1 MTSLTVRNVPEDA
14 KRRFRQ
20 VAAAYGRSMEEHLR
34 QMIIEADF
42 GDASQSGAHLAEA
55 GKTFRHKPVEENLVK
70 KNIVQKLL
78 NLADGTSDN
87 FLDPRKYEDIRFM
100 TAKDALTELRR
111 LANGV
116 GFDVPR
122 TMNTDLDAPQF

>member
-1 MTSLTVRNVPEDA
+1 MTSLTVRNLPEDA

-20 VAAAYGRSMEEHLR
+20 VAAAHGRSMEEHLR

-42 GDASQSGAHLAEA
+42 DDAHQSGAHLAESRQ
-55 GKTFRHKPVEENLVK
+55 TFQHKPAKE
-70 KNIVQKLL
+70 NIVQKLL

-87 FLDPRKYEDIRFM
+87 LLDPRKYEEIRFM
-100 TAKDALTELRR
+100 TAKDALVELRR

-122 TMNTDLDAPQF
+122 KMSTDLDAPKF